1 MARPHAGER
10 TARAERR
17 FRLATRRRRLE
28 ADDVLVVE
36 RSSIRSAI
44 SGTVVGNFME
54 WFDFGVYGYV
64 TVTLSQLFFQT
75 GDEQLDVL
83 LALLGFAVSVVVRPL
98 GGLVLGPL
106 GDRIGRQKVLFFT
119 MAAMA
124 IATALI
130 GVLPTHAQIGFP
142 AAILPYVLKMVQ
154 GFSTGGEYAGAATYV
169 SEFSSDRKRGYYASW
184 LDIGPYLGF
193 ATGAGTVALVHAIAP
208 AGWGESAF
216 PDWGWRVPFLV
227 AIPLGAVAIY
237 FRARIPETPAFE
249 SAEPGA
255 DAAPE
260 EIVAD
265 DPLQATGLR
274 SVLRHYRKEL
284 LVAIVI
290 VAAANSVGYALTS
303 YMPTFLGTQLGLDKM
318 QSALLT
324 IPAMVLVA
332 LSLPAIGRL
341 SDAIGRRRA
350 LLLAAIGTLVLSIP
364 SFWLILHATSFA
376 LTLLAMLLLGIPTAL
391 YLAMLA
397 PTLPAMFPTRARYS
411 AMGFAFNVAVS
422 LFGGTTPLIAQALIG
437 WTGIQLM
444 PAFWI
449 MLLSVLCL
457 LALPALHETAGA
469 PLLGSY
475 PTVEHEDEVAELVEG
490 QDEDPHLDLERMP
503 LDDEIVAVPVDASGQ
518 VLEDVGPVVLDDLSP
533 RDRTQLDEYY
543 STREI
548 PTLATLTGEMPAIDP
563 GEAPDAVAEG
573 SEAPGATRA

>member
-83 LALLGFAVSVVVRPL
+83 PALLGFAVSVVVRPL

-142 AAILPYVLKMVQ
+142 AAILLYVLKMVQ
-154 GFSTGGEYAGAATYV
+154 GFS
-169 SEFSSDRKRGYYASW
+169 
-184 LDIGPYLGF
+184 
-193 ATGAGTVALVHAIAP
+193 

-216 PDWGWRVPFLV
+216 TDWGWRVPFLV
-227 AIPLGAVAIY
+227 AIPLGAVVIY

-303 YMPTFLGTQLGLDKM
+303 YMPFLGTQLGLDEM

-341 SDAIGRRRA
+341 SGAIGRRRV

-444 PAFWI
+444 PALWI

-469 PLLGSY
+469 ALPGSY

-503 LDDEIVAVPVDASGQ
+503 LDDENVAVPVDASGQ
-518 VLEDVGPVVLDDLSP
+518 VLEDVEPVALDDLSP
-533 RDRTQLDEYY
+533 RDRTELDEYY